1 MENDTT
7 SGFMLCPNDGMRFP
21 VAKSR
26 FVSMHTLARSQQGK
40 NKSQRKEQVR
50 KGGLPALSDGLSCWD
65 HSGGKP
71 PFLTCSFPADLLTCS
86 ILVFVGRQFS
96 DCDRWRLRSLMA
108 VMFRNRPGAPQQPFV
123 HEDTFRTLHSTVES
137 R

>member
-71 PFLTCSFPADLLTCS
+71 PFLTCSLIQSFFRLKHQGVGLGDGLGICS
-86 ILVFVGRQFS
+86 DGGILVGFGDSGDECR
-96 DCDRWRLRSLMA
+96 
-108 VMFRNRPGAPQQPFV
+108 
-123 HEDTFRTLHSTVES
+123 
-137 R
+137 